1 MKISHVRFFHA
12 EAPRDF
18 FLMRAVCVV
27 SNYEKGLAAH
37 WKPKPFNSTF
47 SCTWYYAN
55 RPWAHDFGFW
65 L

>member
-18 FLMRAVCVV
+18 FLMLAVCVV

-37 WKPKPFNSTF
+37 
-47 SCTWYYAN
+47 
-55 RPWAHDFGFW
+55 
-65 L
+65 